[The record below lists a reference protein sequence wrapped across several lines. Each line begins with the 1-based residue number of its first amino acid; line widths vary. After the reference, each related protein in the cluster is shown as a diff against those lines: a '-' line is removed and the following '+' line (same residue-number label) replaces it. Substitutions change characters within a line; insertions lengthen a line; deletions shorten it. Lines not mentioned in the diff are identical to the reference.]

1 MRLILQERTAVKR
14 RTFFT
19 MAVDI
24 QSRLICESRELFIY
38 SELNYIIN
46 NGSNYIPSL
55 LSIQNDE

>member
-1 MRLILQERTAVKR
+1 MRLILQERTVKR

-38 SELNYIIN
+38 SELNYITN

>member
-1 MRLILQERTAVKR
+1 MRLILHERTVKR

-38 SELNYIIN
+38 SELNYITN

>member
-1 MRLILQERTAVKR
+1 
-14 RTFFT
+14 

-24 QSRLICESRELFIY
+24 QSRLICESRELSIY

>member
-1 MRLILQERTAVKR
+1 MRLILQERTVKR